1 MKDNAPRRSSALEYQ
16 VRDNQL
22 DVFFDDCHTYFKVD
36 GFDIGTTAD
45 ATFALWSTLPYA
57 MHRGVNINTK
67 HRLDPIALQ
76 NARRLVALWSRWLPD
91 YFRYIAI
98 DGPTDDPRPPQ
109 AGPGRLFFFSGGMDS
124 SSMLL
129 RKSAFRP
136 EDRVLTICGL
146 DYKEG
151 DQRFHELLSK
161 SAPLLDSLEL
171 NRIVVTTNI
180 GRNVRNLKMTHG
192 FVLAAIGFLFASRFS
207 SCHLAADAR
216 REDEFS
222 VFPWGTN
229 SISNELFR
237 SSCFRLV
244 TEDLDEGRTDKVR
257 RLNSHPEFLPCLSFC
272 SDSRFR
278 PENCGSC
285 GKCVRT
291 KARFHVL
298 CGSVPTIFRDNHFD
312 GNHIKSMNFKDKVI
326 FQSMLTLFVESGPD
340 YSNSIIRLIDRELEA
355 GVTALRRRR
364 RLGF

>member
-1 MKDNAPRRSSALEYQ
+1 M
-16 VRDNQL
+16 
-22 DVFFDDCHTYFKVD
+22 
-36 GFDIGTTAD
+36 
-45 ATFALWSTLPYA
+45 
-57 MHRGVNINTK
+57 
-67 HRLDPIALQ
+67 
-76 NARRLVALWSRWLPD
+76 
-91 YFRYIAI
+91 
-98 DGPTDDPRPPQ
+98 
-109 AGPGRLFFFSGGMDS
+109 
-124 SSMLL
+124 
-129 RKSAFRP
+129 
-136 EDRVLTICGL
+136 TICGL

-151 DQRFHELLSK
+151 DERFRGLLSK
-161 SAPLLDSLEL
+161 SAPLLDFLGL

-180 GRNVRNLKMTHG
+180 GRNVRNLKMTYG
-192 FVLAAIGFLFASRFS
+192 FVLAAIGFLFADEFS
-207 SCHLAADAR
+207 SCHLASDAK

-272 SDSRFR
+272 SDSRYR

-291 KARFHVL
+291 KARFYVL
-298 CGSVPTIFRDNHFD
+298 CGGVPAIFRDNHFD
-312 GNHIKSMNFKDKVI
+312 GGQIRKLDFKDKVI
-326 FQSMLTLFVESGPD
+326 FQSMLTLFVELGPD
-340 YSNSIIRLIDRELEA
+340 YSNPIIHLIDRELEA